1 MRKRSI
7 PGKRVTVTSG
17 SRVRISVTPL
27 KNALSAIVLARA
39 IKVSKRAKKSLEVAQ
54 KPQNKRIR

>member
-17 SRVRISVTPL
+17 SRVRISVTPRGIKQVGNKSYL
-27 KNALSAIVLARA
+27 YFLS
-39 IKVSKRAKKSLEVAQ
+39 IKVLYLWLML
-54 KPQNKRIR
+54 

>member
-17 SRVRISVTPL
+17 SRVRISVTPP
-27 KNALSAIVLARA
+27 KWKTMQNPYNEDSA
-39 IKVSKRAKKSLEVAQ
+39 
-54 KPQNKRIR
+54 